1 MNAYIWA
8 MFAAAKA
15 QTGATPKLCAAFADE
30 LGELMNNRDL
40 HDLVK
45 VIGQE
50 DGSLL
55 IEMKDMRP

>member
-15 QTGATPKLCAAFADE
+15 QTGAVAGDCAAFADTMC
-30 LGELMNNRDL
+30 ELMNNRDL
-40 HDLVK
+40 HDQK
-45 VIGQE
+45 
-50 DGSLL
+50 DGATL